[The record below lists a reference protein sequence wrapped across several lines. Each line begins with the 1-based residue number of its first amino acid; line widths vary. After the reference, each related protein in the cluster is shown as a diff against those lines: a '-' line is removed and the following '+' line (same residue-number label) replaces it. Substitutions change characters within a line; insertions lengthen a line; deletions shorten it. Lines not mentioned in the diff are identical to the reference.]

1 MSFLFIGSTG
11 NHAGMSLLTWAIAQ
25 RLVEKGLNA
34 GFMKPF
40 GTQPVLIH
48 GGWTDPDAFLL
59 KEVLNLQDPFERIC
73 PYLVSENGWREKD
86 KGVIVEELRI
96 LAQELSSEKDILL
109 IMGTQHIFFDES
121 LYPVPDTS
129 LINALQSD
137 TILVNRYQQPSTS
150 LYSILSVS
158 SLLKE
163 RLKGVLLNRVPP
175 EMLENITNQTI
186 PSLSQKGIPII
197 TALPEEPVLSFQTLG
212 DIKETL
218 GGKILCEEEN
228 LEKPIGGMTVSS
240 ADLEG
245 ELLIFRRVYNK
256 IILLEPT
263 SPDTEIGVAPR
274 AVAGILLTGA
284 RTPPPQA
291 VKACEEAHVPLILV
305 EEDTFSA
312 QERLEQHP
320 PRLSPRDESKMRYF
334 TELLD
339 RNGALDTLLKSLPLL
354 S

>member
-1 MSFLFIGSTG
+1 MSSLFIGSTG
-11 NHAGMSLLTWAIAQ
+11 NHAGMSLLTWAIAR
-25 RLVEKGLNA
+25 RLRERGLNV

-40 GTQPVLIH
+40 GTQPVRIH
-48 GGWTDPDAFLL
+48 GVWTDQDAFLL
-59 KEVLNLQDPFERIC
+59 KEALNLQEPFERIC

-86 KGVIVEELRI
+86 KGVIVEELRG
-96 LAQELSSEKDILL
+96 LAQELSTEKDILL

-121 LYPVPDTS
+121 FCPVPDTS

-163 RLKGVLLNRVPP
+163 RLKGVLLNRVSP
-175 EMLENITNQTI
+175 EMLEDITNRTI

-197 TALPEEPVLSFQTLG
+197 TAVPEDPLLSFQTLG

-218 GGKILCEEEN
+218 DGKIICEKES
-228 LEKPIGGMTVSS
+228 LGKPVGGMTVSS
-240 ADLEG
+240 VDLEG
-245 ELLIFRRVYNK
+245 ELRIFRRVYNK
-256 IILLEPT
+256 IVLLEPS
-263 SPDTEIGVAPR
+263 SPDAETGVAPR
-274 AVAGILLTGA
+274 AVAGILLTGG
-284 RTPPPQA
+284 RIPPSQA
-291 VKACEEAHVPLILV
+291 LKACEKARVPLILV

-312 QERLEQHP
+312 QELLEQHP
-320 PRLSPRDESKMRYF
+320 PGLSPRDESKMRYF

-339 RNGALDTLLKSLPLL
+339 RNGSLDTLLQSLRLL

>member
-1 MSFLFIGSTG
+1 MPYLFIGSTG
-11 NHAGMSLLTWAIAQ
+11 NHAGKSLLTWAIAR
-25 RLVEKGLNA
+25 RLVERGLNV

-40 GTQPVLIH
+40 GTQPVHINGL
-48 GGWTDPDAFLL
+48 WTDQDAALL
-59 KEVLNLQDPFERIC
+59 KEALNLPEPFERIC
-73 PYLVSENGWREKD
+73 PYLVSGDGWREKD
-86 KGVIVEELRI
+86 KEVMVKELKV
-96 LAQELSSEKDILL
+96 LAQELSSGKDILL

-121 LYPVPDTS
+121 PCPVPDTS

-137 TILVNRYQQPSTS
+137 TILVNRYQQPSSS

-175 EMLENITNQTI
+175 EII
-186 PSLSQKGIPII
+186 PSLYQKGIPIM
-197 TALPEEPVLSFQTLG
+197 TAVPEDPILSLQTLG

-218 GGKILCEEEN
+218 DGKILCGEES
-228 LEKPIGGMTVSS
+228 LGKPIGGMTVSS

-256 IILLEPT
+256 IVLLEP
-263 SPDTEIGVAPR
+263 SSLDTESGPAPR
-274 AVAGILLTGA
+274 AITGILLTGG

-291 VKACEEAHVPLILV
+291 VKACEKAHVALILI

-320 PRLSPRDESKMRYF
+320 ARLSPKDETKMRYF
-334 TELLD
+334 TGFLD
-339 RNGALDTLLKSLPLL
+339 RNGALDTLLQSLPLL

>member
-11 NHAGMSLLTWAIAQ
+11 NHAGKSLLTWAIAR
-25 RLVEKGLNA
+25 RLVEKGLNV

-40 GTQPVLIH
+40 GTQPVHMH
-48 GGWTDPDAFLL
+48 GEWTDQDAALL
-59 KEVLNLQDPFERIC
+59 KEALNLQEPFERIC
-73 PYLVSENGWREKD
+73 PYLVSEDGWRKKD
-86 KGVIVEELRI
+86 KEVIVEELKD

-121 LYPVPDTS
+121 LCPVADTS

-175 EMLENITNQTI
+175 EMLEGITDKII
-186 PSLSQKGIPII
+186 PSLSQKGIPVL
-197 TALPEEPVLSFQTLG
+197 TAVPEDPILSLQTLG
-212 DIKETL
+212 DIKDIL
-218 GGKILCEEEN
+218 NGKVICEEES
-228 LEKPIGGMTVSS
+228 LGKPIGGMTVSS

-245 ELLIFRRVYNK
+245 DLLIFKRVYNK
-256 IILLEPT
+256 IVLLEPF
-263 SPDTEIGVAPR
+263 SLDMETEAALRPIT
-274 AVAGILLTGA
+274 GILLTGG

-291 VKACEEAHVPLILV
+291 VEACEKAHVALILI

-320 PRLSPRDESKMRYF
+320 PRLSPGDEIKMRYF
-334 TELLD
+334 TEFLD
-339 RNGALDTLLKSLPLL
+339 RNGALDTLLQSLPFL

>member
-11 NHAGMSLLTWAIAQ
+11 NHAGKSLLTWAIAQ
-25 RLVEKGLNA
+25 RLVEKGLNV

-40 GTQPVLIH
+40 GTQPVRVH
-48 GGWTDPDAFLL
+48 GVWTDQDASLL
-59 KEVLNLQDPFERIC
+59 KEALNLQEPFERIC
-73 PYLVSENGWREKD
+73 PYLVSEDGWREKD
-86 KGVIVEELRI
+86 KEEIVEELRV
-96 LAQELSSEKDILL
+96 LAQELSSEKDVLL

-121 LYPVPDTS
+121 LRPVPDTS
-129 LINALQSD
+129 LINALHSD

-175 EMLENITNQTI
+175 EMFEGITNQTI
-186 PSLSQKGIPII
+186 PSLSQKGIPIM
-197 TALPEEPVLSFQTLG
+197 TAVPEDPILSFQTLG
-212 DIKETL
+212 DITETL
-218 GGKILCEEEN
+218 DGKILCEEES
-228 LEKPIGGMTVSS
+228 LGKPIGGMTVSS

-256 IILLEPT
+256 IVLLEP
-263 SPDTEIGVAPR
+263 SSLDTETGATPR
-274 AVAGILLTGA
+274 AITGILLTGG
-284 RTPPPQA
+284 RTPPPQV
-291 VKACEEAHVPLILV
+291 VKACEKAHVALILV

-320 PRLSPRDESKMRYF
+320 PRLSPKDEIKVRHF
-334 TELLD
+334 TEFLD
-339 RNGALDTLLKSLPLL
+339 RNNALDTLLQSLPLL